1 MGRRVRCTNGSGQ
14 FGLRSLIINFFLV
27 LQVRHMKVE
36 VWVSVVLL
44 LEQHH
49 VSDPFVTANILLET
63 LKSVVIQF
71 LDLSSR

>member
-1 MGRRVRCTNGSGQ
+1 
-14 FGLRSLIINFFLV
+14 
-27 LQVRHMKVE
+27 MKVE